1 VEKRFLWVF
10 KTRVYPPTSGLEERE
25 VKSRVMTL
33 LNTDDIPDAR
43 DAMLVGLLRAT
54 GIMERLLSETEY
66 LRLRARIDQ
75 LSGLE
80 EVSRALTREV
90 AELYVLLATARAPM
104 A

>member
-1 VEKRFLWVF
+1 M
-10 KTRVYPPTSGLEERE
+10 YPPTSGLEERE

-33 LNTDDIPDAR
+33 LNNDDIPDAR

-54 GIMERLLSETEY
+54 GIMERLLSEPEY

-75 LSGLE
+75 VSTLE
-80 EVSRALTREV
+80 EVSRALTHEV
-90 AELYVLLATARAPM
+90 AELYVLLASVRAPM